1 MKKLLTI
8 IKREYLTRVN
18 SKAFIFSTILG
29 PIIMAAF
36 TVVPVLIAM
45 METGEVRRL
54 AIFDQ
59 TGRIY
64 DRVRESI
71 ITEAVDGPGPSSQT
85 ALPLDMTQSP
95 EERARQAGMAM
106 KGDFKIEKV
115 EPAGRSNEE
124 VKREL
129 NDRVRRKELDGY
141 VVIPPD
147 VLTGKKAEYYGSN
160 VGDFINS
167 MRIEEGLSRAVNEQR
182 LADTGVDQKLLR
194 EISKRVTVNTFK
206 VSEKTEE
213 QDSGEAF
220 FLVLGVGL
228 LILLMILIYGGTVL
242 SAVMEEKETRIA
254 EVLFSSVRA
263 FPLILGKLVGVSL
276 VALSQIAIWGILI
289 GGFSVYGVATLE
301 RQGLDLQLP
310 PVSAAN
316 VVYSVLFFLLGFFI
330 YASVYAV
337 IGSIVRTYDE
347 SQGFLMVAIV
357 PLILSFYLVFPI
369 MRSPEST
376 LALWTSIIPLSSPVI
391 MPVRIVS
398 QPVPFWQIAL
408 SLLIGF
414 GTVILFT
421 WLAARIY
428 RIGMLMYG
436 KRATIPEVW
445 RWVRQ
450 A

>member
-18 SKAFIFSTILG
+18 SKAFIFSTLLG
-29 PIIMAAF
+29 PIVMAAF
-36 TVVPVLIAM
+36 MVVPVLIAM
-45 METGEVRRL
+45 TETGVATRL
-54 AIFDQ
+54 AIVDQ
-59 TGRIY
+59 TGRIF

-71 ITEAVDGPGPSSQT
+71 LNEAGEGSAPSWPGGHPVDIDQSS
-85 ALPLDMTQSP
+85 
-95 EERARQAGMAM
+95 EEQARQAGRAM
-106 KGDFKIEKV
+106 MGNFKIEKV
-115 EPAGRSNEE
+115 DPAERAPED

-129 NDRVRRKELDGY
+129 NGRVRREELDSY
-141 VVIPPD
+141 LVIPPD
-147 VLTGKKAEYYGSN
+147 VLTGRKAEYYGRN

-182 LADTGVDQKLLR
+182 LADTGVDQNLLR
-194 EISKRVTVNTFK
+194 EVSKRVTVNTFK
-206 VSEKTEE
+206 VNGKTEE

-228 LILLMILIYGGTVL
+228 LIFIMILLYGGTVL

-254 EVLFSSVRA
+254 EILFSSVRP
-263 FPLILGKLVGVSL
+263 FPLMLGKLVGVSL
-276 VALSQIAIWGILI
+276 VAVTQFAIWGLI
-289 GGFSVYGVATLE
+289 IAGFSVYGVSTLKG
-301 RQGLDLQLP
+301 QGVDLQLP
-310 PVSAAN
+310 PVSVAN
-316 VVYSVLFFLLGFFI
+316 VVYFVLFFLLGFFM

-357 PLILSFYLVFPI
+357 PLILSFYLVFPVV
-369 MRSPEST
+369 RSPAST
-376 LALWTSIIPLSSPVI
+376 MAFWASIAPLSSPVI

-398 QPVPFWQIAL
+398 QTVPYWQIGL
-408 SLLIGF
+408 SLLLGF
-414 GTVILFT
+414 GAAILLT
-421 WLAARIY
+421 WSAARIY

-445 RWVRQ
+445 HWLRQ